1 MVSIV
6 APHFQADR
14 DFRYKKIP
22 AVAVLSREWAG
33 SRLKPLLQR
42 VVEAVPRAGFS
53 RWSVLGE
60 DFVEVRGVDHAVGP
74 GFQLLGL
81 GAGEAVEH
89 VVRKRA
95 EAAGELAAQD
105 GAFAF
110 DTAFL
115 HTYRT
120 FRSPSM
126 WK

>member
-1 MVSIV
+1 MWKMVSIV

-60 DFVEVRGVDHAVGP
+60 DFVEARGVDHPVGP

-81 GAGEAVEH
+81 GTGEGRAG
-89 VVRKRA
+89 RA
-95 EAAGELAAQD
+95 CG
-105 GAFAF
+105 
-110 DTAFL
+110 
-115 HTYRT
+115 
-120 FRSPSM
+120 
-126 WK
+126 